1 MKLIIQELTKKD
13 IGRWVVYKPNLE
25 NERGKIKS
33 WNDTYI
39 FIVYKCANNWD
50 RFQDYTGQATSP
62 GDLEWLD

>member
-1 MKLIIQELTKKD
+1 MKIIIQELTKKD

-39 FIVYKCANNWD
+39 FVVYKCANNWD
-50 RFQDYTGQATSP
+50 RFQDYTGQATSSR
-62 GDLEWLD
+62 DLEWML